1 MNNLAILPQIAMYGL
16 QIQNVKRNVARKA
29 SLDELKT
36 KTSSHEIITDINEIN
51 NENDN
56 DNNNEPQHLENDG
69 IMAAN
74 EVIQTTEIS
83 DL

>member
-16 QIQNVKRNVARKA
+16 QIQNVKRNVAKKA

-36 KTSSHEIITDINEIN
+36 KTSSQEIITDINETN

-56 DNNNEPQHLENDG
+56 DNNNQQHLENDG

>member
-1 MNNLAILPQIAMYGL
+1 MNNLAILPQVAMYGL
-16 QIQNVKRNVARKA
+16 QIQNVKRNVAKKA

-36 KTSSHEIITDINEIN
+36 KTSSHEIITDINEPN

-56 DNNNEPQHLENDG
+56 TNTNQPNNLENDG

-74 EVIQTTEIS
+74 EVTQTTEIS

>member
-36 KTSSHEIITDINEIN
+36 KTSSHEIITDINETN
-51 NENDN
+51 NENDT